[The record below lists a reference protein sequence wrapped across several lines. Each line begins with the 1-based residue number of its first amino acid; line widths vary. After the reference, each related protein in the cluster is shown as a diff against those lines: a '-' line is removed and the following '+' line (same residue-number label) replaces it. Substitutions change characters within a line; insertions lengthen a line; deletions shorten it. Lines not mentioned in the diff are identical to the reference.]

1 MLPTPF
7 HDGPSTTGYKPE
19 AFACHGHAHLKA
31 EVHARDGFMP
41 MKAHDSDV
49 GFDCRAA
56 IDTPLAIQPGYARL
70 IPLGFSIATPSGY
83 TSDIR
88 PRSGLS
94 AKGIVAMYGTV
105 DPGYR
110 GEVKACLYNLG
121 KDVFVIRPN
130 DRIAQLVILP
140 APSFEL
146 IPVDSLDDT
155 DRSDGGFGSTGLQ

>member
-1 MLPTPF
+1 MLPTTS
-7 HDGPSTTGYKPE
+7 HDVPSTTSCKPE
-19 AFACHGHAHLKA
+19 TLAGNGHDRFHA
-31 EVHARDGFMP
+31 EVHALDGFMP
-41 MKAHDSDV
+41 IKAHDSDV

-70 IPLGFSIATPSGY
+70 VPLGFSIATPHGY
-83 TSDIR
+83 TADVR

-94 AKGIVAMYGTV
+94 ARGIVATYGTV

-121 KDVFVIRPN
+121 KCVFVIHPS

-140 APSFEL
+140 SPSFEL

>member
-1 MLPTPF
+1 MLQITS
-7 HDGPSTTGYKPE
+7 HDVPSTTGGKPE
-19 AFACHGHAHLKA
+19 TLAGNEHDRFQA

-56 IDTPLAIQPGYARL
+56 IDTPIAIQPGYARL
-70 IPLGFSIATPSGY
+70 VPLGFSIATPCGY
-83 TSDIR
+83 TADVR

-94 AKGIVAMYGTV
+94 AKGVVAMYGTV

-140 APSFEL
+140 APSFKL

>member
-1 MLPTPF
+1 M
-7 HDGPSTTGYKPE
+7 PS
-19 AFACHGHAHLKA
+19 
-31 EVHARDGFMP
+31 
-41 MKAHDSDV
+41 KAHESDV

-56 IDTPLAIQPGYARL
+56 IDEPIALQPGSMTL
-70 IPLGFSIATPSGY
+70 VPLGFGIATPVGY

-94 AKGIVAMYGTV
+94 SRGIVAMYGTV

-121 KDVFVIRPN
+121 KCVFVIHPS

-140 APSFEL
+140 SPSFEL
-146 IPVDSLDDT
+146 IPVDGLDDT